1 MPKSSAN
8 RTAGVRRTATN
19 RKGTQRKRVQRRRE
33 TGNRFRK
40 LESALVQTLPQNWG
54 KAEGQG
60 LRLPALPDLSRLR
73 RPNLAMLGATGL
85 RPSKIASLLLLA
97 LTVTL
102 LYWTESAPGFY
113 VYADSVDFGS
123 LAYLSPDELYAR
135 TDLEGLSIFWVE
147 ADQVKAQIM
156 AHPYVTGAKVSVGL
170 PGRVVVSVQEASPV
184 AVWITDGGELW
195 LLPDG
200 TALGSRATTNPDLVR
215 IIDGPQSARSPQ
227 LPAAGNGAENGI
239 KMEENLLQSALTL
252 SHYLPGLTNFR
263 YAVGPGLYFTL
274 PGTQT
279 LVYWGDGNATD
290 AKLTNLISIL
300 RTLDSAQQT
309 AQRIDVRYENK
320 PYYK

>member
-19 RKGTQRKRVQRRRE
+19 KKGTQRKRAQRRRAA
-33 TGNRFRK
+33 GKGMRR
-40 LESALVQTLPQNWG
+40 LESALVQSLPQNWG
-54 KAEGQG
+54 RAGGDG
-60 LRLPALPDLSRLR
+60 LRLPAVPDLSNLR

-85 RPSKIASLLLLA
+85 RLSKIPSLLLLILA
-97 LTVTL
+97 VMT
-102 LYWTESAPGFY
+102 LYWTTNSPAFY
-113 VYADSVDFGS
+113 VYADSVAFDP
-123 LAYLSPDELYAR
+123 LTYLGPEELYAR
-135 TDLEGLSIFWVE
+135 TGLEGLSIFWVE
-147 ADQVKAQIM
+147 ADQVQAQIM
-156 AHPYVTGAKVSVGL
+156 AHPYVTGAKVRVGL
-170 PGRVVVSVQEASPV
+170 PGRVQITVQEASPV
-184 AVWITDGGELW
+184 AVWVTDGGERW

-200 TALGSRATTNPDLVR
+200 TALASRAATNPDLVR
-215 IIDGPQSARSPQ
+215 IIDGPQSARSPY
-227 LPAAGNGAENGI
+227 LPTVGNGAENGI

-252 SHYLPGLTNFR
+252 SHYLPGLTSFR

-274 PGTQT
+274 PDSQT
-279 LVYWGDGNATD
+279 LVYWGDGAATD

>member
-1 MPKSSAN
+1 MPKSTVN
-8 RTAGVRRTATN
+8 RTTNERRTATN
-19 RKGTQRKRVQRRRE
+19 RKGTQRKRAQRRRE
-33 TGNRFRK
+33 AGNGMRR
-40 LESALVQTLPQNWG
+40 LESALVQSLPQGWEGGLRWPTLPT
-54 KAEGQG
+54 
-60 LRLPALPDLSRLR
+60 LP
-73 RPNLAMLGATGL
+73 RPKPSLVGWTGL
-85 RPSKIASLLLLA
+85 RPSKIASLLLLILA
-97 LTVTL
+97 AMT
-102 LYWTESAPGFY
+102 LYWTETSPAFY
-113 VYADSVDFGS
+113 VYADSVEFGP

-135 TDLEGLSIFWVE
+135 TQLEGLSIFWVE
-147 ADQVKAQIM
+147 ADQVQAQIM
-156 AHPYVTGAKVSVGL
+156 AHPYVAGAKVRVGL

-200 TALGSRATTNPDLVR
+200 TALGSRADTNPDLVR

-227 LPAAGNGAENGI
+227 LPTAGNGAESGI

-252 SHYLPGLTNFR
+252 SHYLPGLTSFR

-274 PGTQT
+274 PDSQT
-279 LVYWGDGNATD
+279 LVYWGDGTATD

-300 RTLDSAQQT
+300 RTLDSTQQT